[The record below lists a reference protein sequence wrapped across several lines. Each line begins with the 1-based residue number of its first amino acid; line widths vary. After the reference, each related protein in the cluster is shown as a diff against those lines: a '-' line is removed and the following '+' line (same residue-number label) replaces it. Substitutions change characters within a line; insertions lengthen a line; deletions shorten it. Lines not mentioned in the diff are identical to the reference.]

1 MISISYIAYIIQ
13 VNPTEHDINF
23 FQNGQVLTGGMQP
36 DGAAVAGGAVVADKN
51 EVKIV
56 AAKATAEVLTPTVQ
70 KPQVQQVN
78 IAAINAQARGPVP
91 PGINE
96 CIN

>member
-1 MISISYIAYIIQ
+1 M
-13 VNPTEHDINF
+13 
-23 FQNGQVLTGGMQP
+23 TGGLQP

-70 KPQVQQVN
+70 KPQAQQVN